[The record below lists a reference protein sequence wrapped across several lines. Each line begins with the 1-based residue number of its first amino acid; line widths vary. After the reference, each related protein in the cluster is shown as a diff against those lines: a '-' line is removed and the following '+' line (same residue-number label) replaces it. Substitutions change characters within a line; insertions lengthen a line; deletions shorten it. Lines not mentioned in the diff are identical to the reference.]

1 MRSNTLRQILG
12 VISIVLLFG
21 AAADAAIRYVALDGS
36 GANGQSWATA
46 YKTISAAIQAAAAGD
61 EIRVKQGT
69 YGTGSTTYVDKA
81 VKLYGGYSGVGETR
95 DPTAFITTVNG
106 LNTATHCLD
115 VSANAT
121 VSGFTLTKG
130 RAYGSEPSD
139 RGAGMYVHQCS
150 VAISDCIF
158 KQNVGSYAGG
168 GMALENATGTTVTN
182 CSFLKNDA
190 PELGGAVFCHLS
202 DAVISDCYFEDN
214 VTGYEVNDGCGGGI
228 YTHTC
233 SPTISNCRFSAN
245 AADYGSGMYNY
256 MSNAQIGGCTFED
269 CNTACRGGGGIYN
282 WGGAPTISTCLFQNN
297 RVTHRGGGVFD
308 LSLSAFVNC
317 IFWNN
322 VGMTNGGA
330 AYIDA
335 TTEEASSGA
344 KFINCTMY
352 GNSASTGG
360 ALYSNNAAPTLV
372 NCIVWNNTSY
382 DEEAPEQIYNL
393 TYSFNFKAG
402 ASYCDIGGTTT
413 YPGTGNLRV
422 DPKFVNAP
430 GGDFKLQSSS
440 PCIDAG
446 TNSVPDLPSTD
457 YVGAIRIRDGNT
469 DGLAI
474 VDMGVLEVQGFMWTD
489 HVHRGEILQGA
500 VYENAADTVADYI
513 FLIEFETDDTIDH
526 IDFRTPAG
534 NTFTIL
540 STEHTSSG
548 NVETHH
554 VVWEG
559 VHTWQYWATFSSD
572 AGLNSYGDGTYNLT
586 YYQVGGGNRQ
596 TQVVYG
602 GPGGTLIPQPTQKPN
617 VTAPPYGAAVNTPIS
632 LSWDACTDA
641 SANAVFVTII
651 DAATDRTVVGDTFAK
666 TATTS
671 NSYNLAQGTYDVE
684 VSFASLHNTG
694 DSLGTPFEVGKGV
707 MVGHQFQVAF
717 ATVYRFWSPVNSVHF
732 YTISE
737 QEKAMLIAD
746 FPSIW
751 TYEGPAYHTA
761 GAPGPTGLLPV
772 YRFWSGHSHFYT
784 ISDSEKEMLM
794 DDFAAVWNFE
804 GIAFYA
810 YPEGQQPTGSKP
822 VYRFWSPVNSV
833 HFYTINEGERDMIIR
848 DFPHI
853 WTFEGIAF
861 YAFE

>member
-1 MRSNTLRQILG
+1 MRSKTLRLILG
-12 VISIVLLFG
+12 VIPVVLLSG
-21 AAADAAIRYVALDGS
+21 AVADAAIRYVALDGS

-69 YGTGSTTYVDKA
+69 YGTDTTIYVNKA

-95 DPTAFITTVNG
+95 DPEAFITIING
-106 LNTATHCLD
+106 LNTAAHCFD

-121 VSGFTLTKG
+121 IYGFTMTKA
-130 RAYGSEPSD
+130 RAFGSEPSD
-139 RGAGMYVHQCS
+139 RGAGTFVHEC
-150 VAISDCIF
+150 AATISDCVF
-158 KQNVGSYAGG
+158 QQNVADYCGGAIALDHAGG
-168 GMALENATGTTVTN
+168 TVVSNCRFIENRA
-182 CSFLKNDA
+182 S
-190 PELGGAVFCHLS
+190 ELGGAIFCYVS
-202 DAVISDCYFEDN
+202 DATIDGCLFEEN
-214 VTGYEVNDGCGGGI
+214 KTGYGLNDGYGGAI
-228 YTHTC
+228 HNHTC
-233 SPTISNCRFSAN
+233 SPTISNCRFSVN
-245 AADYGSGMYNY
+245 SGDYGSGLCNY
-256 MSNAQIGGCTFED
+256 LSNASIVSCTFED
-269 CNTACRGGGGIYN
+269 CNTATLAGGGIYN
-282 WGGAPTISTCLFQNN
+282 SGGAPRISECLFQNN
-297 RVTHRGGGVFD
+297 RANRGGAIYD
-308 LSLSAFVNC
+308 RSLGTTVNC
-317 IFWNN
+317 IMWNN
-322 VGMTNGGA
+322 SGMTNGGA
-330 AYIDA
+330 AYVDF
-335 TTEEASSGA
+335 TTEDISSA
-344 KFINCTMY
+344 PKFINCTMY
-352 GNSASTGG
+352 GNTASTGS
-360 ALYSNNAAPTLV
+360 ALYSNNAAPTLT
-372 NCIVWNNTSY
+372 NCILWNNTSW
-382 DEEAPEQIYNL
+382 DEEAPGQIYSL
-393 TYSFNFKAG
+393 TYSFNLKAVV
-402 ASYCDIGGTTT
+402 SYCDIGGDTT

-430 GGDFKLQSSS
+430 GGDFRLQSDS

-446 TNSVPDLPSTD
+446 TNSVPGLPSTD
-457 YVGAIRIRDGNT
+457 RVGAGRVKDGNE

-474 VDMGVLEVQGFMWTD
+474 VDMGALEVQGFTWTD
-489 HVHRGEILQGA
+489 HMHRGEILQGV
-500 VYENAADTVADYI
+500 VYENPTDTVADYI

-534 NTFTIL
+534 NTFTIP

-559 VHTWQYWATFSSD
+559 VHTWQYWATFSSA

-596 TQVVYG
+596 AQVVYS
-602 GPGGTLIPQPTQKPN
+602 GPGGTPITQPTQKPN
-617 VTAPPYGAAVNTPIS
+617 ITAPPYGASVNIPMS

-651 DAATDRTVVGDTFAK
+651 DAATDRSVVGDTFAK

-684 VSFASLHNTG
+684 VSFASLYNTG
-694 DSLGTPFEVGKGV
+694 DSAGTPFEVGKGV
-707 MVGHQFQVAF
+707 MVGHRFEVAF

-732 YTISE
+732 YTISD
-737 QEKAMLIAD
+737 QEREMLIRD

-761 GAPGPTGLLPV
+761 GSPGPTGLMPV

-784 ISDSEKEMLM
+784 ISDSEKQMLIN
-794 DDFAAVWNFE
+794 DFPGVWNFE

-810 YPEGQQPTGSKP
+810 YPEGQQPAGSKP

-848 DFPHI
+848 DWSHV